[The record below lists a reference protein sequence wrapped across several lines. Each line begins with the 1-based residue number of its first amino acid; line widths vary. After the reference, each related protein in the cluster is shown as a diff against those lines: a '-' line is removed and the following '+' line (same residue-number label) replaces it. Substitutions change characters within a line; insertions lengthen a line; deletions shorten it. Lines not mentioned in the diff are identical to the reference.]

1 MGSSF
6 VRMGEDPSAAAT
18 PETRHAAGNPPQ
30 QRAPAAAAAERA
42 PADTAPEQAEAD
54 IGADLEAGAAAEL
67 QPVDLD
73 LNLVSNLLESFASQ
87 QGLPGPASNL
97 TGMLGV
103 KLPPHGQSHRQS

>member
-1 MGSSF
+1 MGASF
-6 VRMGEDPSAAAT
+6 VRVGQDPSAAAT
-18 PETRHAAGNPPQ
+18 SETRHAAASSPQ
-30 QRAPAAAAAERA
+30 QQATADDAPGQ
-42 PADTAPEQAEAD
+42 TEAGA
-54 IGADLEAGAAAEL
+54 GADPEAGAAAEL

-103 KLPPHGQSHRQS
+103 KLPPHGQPHRQS